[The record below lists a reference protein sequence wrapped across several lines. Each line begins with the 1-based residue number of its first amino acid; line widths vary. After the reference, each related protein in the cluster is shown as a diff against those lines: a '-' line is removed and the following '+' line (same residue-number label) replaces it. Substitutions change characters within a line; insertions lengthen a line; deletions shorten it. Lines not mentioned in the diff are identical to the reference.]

1 MISKKLLFLVSF
13 LSIFSFTVQAQFET
27 NKKKIKLS
35 IVPKKN
41 PPKPVETPKTI
52 VDKKPETTEPA
63 IKFESQFLKK
73 PEDELLKSVST
84 TPKVAIREDKIYEVK
99 SASELFSEKFN
110 KKEGKIE
117 ERYKSDTFLGQ
128 FSSDSKTIRIACRDH
143 EAPDGDRVRIWLNDR
158 VAVEEI
164 LLDSSFRELF
174 LDLQEGINKIEFE
187 ALNQGESGPNTAQ
200 FTAIDK
206 NGKVITNNSWNL
218 TTGVKAKIIIV
229 KEDLLKE

>member
-99 SASELFSEKFN
+99 SASELFSDKFN
-110 KKEGKIE
+110 KKEGKVE

-229 KEDLLKE
+229 KEVLLKE

>member
-1 MISKKLLFLVSF
+1 MISKKLLFLVF
-13 LSIFSFTVQAQFET
+13 ILSIFSFTVQAQFET

-229 KEDLLKE
+229 KKFF

>member
-1 MISKKLLFLVSF
+1 MISKKLLFLVSI
-13 LSIFSFTVQAQFET
+13 LSVFSFTVQAQFET

-99 SASELFSEKFN
+99 SASELFSDKFN
-110 KKEGKIE
+110 KKEGKVE

-229 KEDLLKE
+229 KEVLLKE